1 MKKQTRGYLILGI
14 LALLVSVTA
23 FAVPAEKTGAFWI
36 AYAFTLAAIA
46 AQIIVWKAAFGRED
60 SLKSRFLGLPVIHIG
75 VVYLV
80 LQLIAFTVFLF
91 TPAAPAWSAVIACAL
106 IAGISAVCMI
116 SADTG
121 RGEIERVEAK
131 VQEKAFYLKSL
142 QVDAELLARQEA
154 DPETRA
160 QLEKLAEKLRFSD
173 PMSHPQLSGL
183 ESALSAKIAELK
195 TAPEKQ
201 PLIQEAN
208 ALLEERNAK
217 CKILK

>member
-1 MKKQTRGYLILGI
+1 MKKQTRGYVILGI

-46 AQIIVWKAAFGRED
+46 AQIVVWKVAFGRED

-80 LQLIAFTVFLF
+80 LQLIVFAVFLF

-131 VQEKAFYLKSL
+131 IQEKVFYLKSL

>member
-23 FAVPAEKTGAFWI
+23 FAVPTGKTGAFWI
-36 AYAFTLAAIA
+36 AYVFTLAAIT
-46 AQIIVWKAAFGRED
+46 AQIVVWKAAFGRED

-131 VQEKAFYLKSL
+131 VQEKVFYLKSL

>member
-36 AYAFTLAAIA
+36 AYVFTLAAIT
-46 AQIIVWKAAFGRED
+46 AQIVVWKAAFGRED

-91 TPAAPAWSAVIACAL
+91 IPAAPAWSAVIACAL
-106 IAGISAVCMI
+106 IAGISAVCLI

-131 VQEKAFYLKSL
+131 VQEKVFYLKSL
-142 QVDAELLARQEA
+142 QVNAELLARQEA

-183 ESALSAKIAELK
+183 ESALSAKLAELK
-195 TAPEKQ
+195 TAPEKP

>member
-23 FAVPAEKTGAFWI
+23 FAIPAEKTGAFWI
-36 AYAFTLAAIA
+36 AYVFTLVAIA
-46 AQIIVWKAAFGRED
+46 AQIGIWKAAFGKED
-60 SLKSRFLGLPVIHIG
+60 SLKSRFLGLPVIYIG

-80 LQLIAFTVFLF
+80 LQLIAFAVFLF
-91 TPAAPAWSAVIACAL
+91 TPAAPARSAVIACAL

-131 VQEKAFYLKSL
+131 VQEKVFYLKSL
-142 QVDAELLARQEA
+142 QVDVELLARQET
-154 DPETRA
+154 DPETRT

-201 PLIQEAN
+201 TLIQEAN

>member
-36 AYAFTLAAIA
+36 AYVFTLAAIT
-46 AQIIVWKAAFGRED
+46 AQIVVWKAAFGRED

-106 IAGISAVCMI
+106 IAGISAVCLI
-116 SADTG
+116 SAGTG

-131 VQEKAFYLKSL
+131 VKEKVFYLKSL

-183 ESALSAKIAELK
+183 ESALSAKLAELK

-201 PLIQEAN
+201 ALIQEAN

>member
-23 FAVPAEKTGAFWI
+23 FAIPAEKTGAFWI
-36 AYAFTLAAIA
+36 AYVFTLVAIA
-46 AQIIVWKAAFGRED
+46 AQIGIWKAAFGKED

-80 LQLIAFTVFLF
+80 LQLIAFAVFLF

-131 VQEKAFYLKSL
+131 VQEKVFYLKSL
-142 QVDAELLARQEA
+142 QVDVELLARQET
-154 DPETRA
+154 DPETRT

-195 TAPEKQ
+195 IAPEKQ

-217 CKILK
+217 CRILK

>member
-23 FAVPAEKTGAFWI
+23 FAIPAEKTGAFWI
-36 AYAFTLAAIA
+36 AYVFTLVAIA
-46 AQIIVWKAAFGRED
+46 AQIGIWKAAFGKED

-80 LQLIAFTVFLF
+80 LQLIAFAVFLF

-131 VQEKAFYLKSL
+131 VQEKVFYLKSL

-201 PLIQEAN
+201 TLIQEAN

>member
-131 VQEKAFYLKSL
+131 VQEKVFYLKSL

>member
-36 AYAFTLAAIA
+36 AYVFTLAAIT
-46 AQIIVWKAAFGRED
+46 AQIVVWKAAFGRED

-131 VQEKAFYLKSL
+131 VQEKVFYLKSL

-154 DPETRA
+154 DPETRT

>member
-23 FAVPAEKTGAFWI
+23 FAVPTEKAGAFWI
-36 AYAFTLAAIA
+36 AYVFTLAAIA

-131 VQEKAFYLKSL
+131 VQEKVFYLKSL

>member
-131 VQEKAFYLKSL
+131 VQEKVFYLKSL

-208 ALLEERNAK
+208 TLLEERNAK
-217 CKILK
+217 RKILK